1 MTNIIN
7 QLKNLK
13 AQNIITDKE
22 FDKIVKRVE
31 IQVEQEKETK
41 AIEALSLE
49 VKEFMVPG
57 TEYKISDLVMHV
69 MNIKAPCHG
78 YKETEAEQKHRD
90 GVAKPR
96 MKRALALLNAQT
108 SGTGAQTRYVIPTQ
122 VPAIFKPI
130 ND

>member
-13 AQNIITDKE
+13 EQNIITDKE

-31 IQVEQEKETK
+31 AQVEQEKEAK
-41 AIEALSLE
+41 VVEALSLE
-49 VKEFMVPG
+49 VKEFMTPG
-57 TEYKISDLVMHV
+57 MEYKISDLVMHV

-78 YKETEAEQKHRD
+78 YKETEAEQKYRD

-96 MKRALALLNAQT
+96 MKRALELVEAL
-108 SGTGAQTRYVIPTQ
+108 SIGTGAQTRYVIPTQ

-130 ND
+130 NA